1 MSINVS
7 VCAMTDSGCRIWR
20 LFLAVIFAAGICS
33 AAGQAHAGEEAAGS
47 VKPSPW
53 LMVPVLTS
61 NPKLETSVGA
71 IAGYLH
77 QFDSE
82 SSPSMFGMSGVYS
95 SSDSFVGVLFAQT
108 FFDSDRQRLS
118 IGITNGKVN
127 NNYDDFLESGLPA
140 QTTDNVKGFAMRY
153 THALGSHWL
162 LGGQFLSTNYVIE
175 AEGIFEQKLDAIGL
189 TGMDAVGAG
198 LVIEYDSRNNK
209 RNPTRGRH
217 FLIYNNAY
225 RESLGGEENF
235 DAYSGDLKDYRPVND
250 RYLLA
255 TQISGRWT
263 DDAPISGYSS
273 VSLRGYVR
281 GMHLEP
287 NYVHLA
293 LDNRFKVKGNW
304 GLVIYGGLGCLY
316 DNLDECDT
324 SGAIYPALGAGVSYL
339 LREKAGIVIRA
350 EYISG
355 KDDNDGVYLSLG
367 HPF

>member
-1 MSINVS
+1 MEV
-7 VCAMTDSGCRIWR
+7 TRRIWR
-20 LFLAVIFAAGICS
+20 CSFAVIVFVGVNAAS
-33 AAGQAHAGEEAAGS
+33 GQAHAGEEAADS
-47 VKPSPW
+47 SKQSPW
-53 LMVPVLTS
+53 LMVPLLTS

-77 QFDSE
+77 QFDPE
-82 SSPSMFGMSGVYS
+82 SSPSMFGVSSVYS

-108 FFDSDRQRLS
+108 FFDRDRQRLS
-118 IGITNGKVN
+118 VGITNGKVN
-127 NNYDDFLESGLPA
+127 NNYDDFLGSGLPA
-140 QTTDNVKGFAMRY
+140 QTTDNVKAFAARY
-153 THALGSHWL
+153 THALGSGWFF
-162 LGGQFLSTNYVIE
+162 GGQLLSTNYVIE
-175 AEGIFEQKLDAIGL
+175 AEGLVEQELNSIGL
-189 TGMDAVGAG
+189 TGMESVGAG
-198 LVIEYDSRNNK
+198 FVIEYDSRNNK

-255 TQISGRWT
+255 TQVSGRWT

-355 KDDNDGVYLSLG
+355 KDDNDAVYLSLG